1 MSFDIDRLY
10 SLLPEIYRIRD
21 KEQGGQLKALLSVI
35 ADQVAVLEEDLSQLY
50 DDQFIETCADWV
62 VPYIG
67 DLIGFR
73 GIKTPEDISIS
84 QRAQVADTISIRKRK
99 GTFSVIERIV
109 RDATGWDCAA
119 VECFRLIATTQNLN
133 HLRPDNKSIAD
144 VHHWQSLLDTN
155 RPFCIPS
162 PTDRLAHNIDV
173 RSISNESRS
182 RGLYNIPNIA
192 VFIWRLK
199 AQLLKGSPAFK
210 IDDMRYTFS
219 PLGIDTQLFTG
230 SEGTKSPMPISRSM
244 LYSSLL
250 YSSLN
255 KPDGGLDIDADIS
268 AGIGADID
276 TGIGTGIDTG
286 IGTGIDAISLM
297 VNDTEV
303 FPRGT
308 INNKPV
314 TVIACNLSDQHDDS
328 GRVVGWAHTPVAEG
342 IIALDPQLGRIAFPS
357 TQSPA
362 SVRTTFFYGFCEN
375 MGGGKYA
382 RWESFSDFSGEGYD
396 LISVKK
402 KAGSED
408 DQKQIEEALAGL
420 GTNGGVV
427 EIGGSNMGDEERY
440 ELSSLVVDVSG
451 GKRIEIRAAKGCR
464 PLLVLDGEMEIRG
477 DGGTVSLNGFVISG
491 RGIRA
496 SAGLERLR
504 ISHCTLAQGLIPGRT
519 DASSPSSSQGGS
531 PTISP
536 SIVVVSEGPASGIT
550 VEIEKSIVGPL
561 RMPAEG
567 ALLVV
572 RDSIVDSPSR
582 ERGARVFPA
591 LQSGLI
597 ESLPLKIDQPTNST
611 TLFIRPLMKVTIAGK
626 GPHIAALNGHPGN
639 LEEARAMVEAAIR
652 GAHDSP
658 GFRGARVIFGNGR
671 LTILP
676 GVPGDVVV
684 ENYGLCSAASLL
696 KLDPESAR
704 KTKALIGGPLPVD
717 LSLSST
723 SPAMKMYKE
732 GGRLHTISF
741 ASSKN
746 PAEVAAGIMASLQA
760 FPEYKGTAVTYHD
773 GRLMVT
779 STDNYILPIF
789 GPSPANGS
797 AGDSTTFR
805 ELGLERDVPA
815 ISSED
820 GKFGPELTVER
831 STVLGMVIAK
841 RLKLVSLSIF
851 ADPLIADQRQEG
863 CLRFSFVPK
872 GSSTPKMYECID
884 GEDTWTEG
892 LRFTST
898 RYGDPGYCQL
908 SQLCASK
915 IRQGDGGAERGV
927 FHDLYQPQRETNARV
942 RLFEHLKFGIEFGIF
957 YST

>member
-119 VECFRLIATTQNLN
+119 VECFRLIATTENLN
-133 HLRPDNKSIAD
+133 HLRPDNRSIAD

-192 VFIWRLK
+192 IFIWRLK

-210 IDDMRYTFS
+210 IDDLRYTFS

-230 SEGTKSPMPISRSM
+230 SEGTKIPMPISRSM
-244 LYSSLL
+244 LYSSLR
-250 YSSLN
+250 YSGSN
-255 KPDGGLDIDADIS
+255 
-268 AGIGADID
+268 IGAD
-276 TGIGTGIDTG
+276 TGADIG
-286 IGTGIDAISLM
+286 AISLV
-297 VNDTEV
+297 VNGSEV
-303 FPRGT
+303 FPRGF
-308 INNKPV
+308 INDKPV
-314 TVIACNLSDQHDDS
+314 EVIACDLSDIYDDS
-328 GRVVGWAHTPVAEG
+328 GKVVGWAHTPVSEG

-375 MGGGKYA
+375 MGGGKYT
-382 RWESFSDFSGEGYD
+382 RWESFSDLSGEGYD
-396 LISVKK
+396 LKSVKK

-427 EIGGSNMGDEERY
+427 EIGGSNLGEDERY
-440 ELSSLVVDVSG
+440 NLSSLVVDVSG
-451 GKRIEIRAAKGCR
+451 GKRIEIRSAEGCR
-464 PLLVLDGEMEIRG
+464 PLLVLDREMEIKG
-477 DGGTVSLNGFVISG
+477 DGGTVSLNGLVISG
-491 RGIRA
+491 MGIRA
-496 SAGLERLR
+496 STGLERLR
-504 ISHCTLAQGLIPGRT
+504 ISHCTLAQGLVPGQTEERSPG
-519 DASSPSSSQGGS
+519 SSPNSSPG
-531 PTISP
+531 ISP
-536 SIVVVSEGPASGIT
+536 SIVVASEGPASGIT
-550 VEIEKSIVGPL
+550 VEIEKSIVGPI

-567 ALLVV
+567 ALLII

-582 ERGARVFPA
+582 GKGAR
-591 LQSGLI
+591 
-597 ESLPLKIDQPTNST
+597 IDDD
-611 TLFIRPLMKVTIAGK
+611 M
-626 GPHIAALNGHPGN
+626 
-639 LEEARAMVEAAIR
+639 
-652 GAHDSP
+652 D
-658 GFRGARVIFGNGR
+658 
-671 LTILP
+671 
-676 GVPGDVVV
+676 
-684 ENYGLCSAASLL
+684 
-696 KLDPESAR
+696 
-704 KTKALIGGPLPVD
+704 
-717 LSLSST
+717 
-723 SPAMKMYKE
+723 
-732 GGRLHTISF
+732 
-741 ASSKN
+741 
-746 PAEVAAGIMASLQA
+746 
-760 FPEYKGTAVTYHD
+760 
-773 GRLMVT
+773 
-779 STDNYILPIF
+779 
-789 GPSPANGS
+789 
-797 AGDSTTFR
+797 
-805 ELGLERDVPA
+805 RDVPA

-820 GKFGPELTVER
+820 GEFGPELTVER

-841 RLKLVSLSIF
+841 RLKLVSFSIF
-851 ADPLIADQRQEG
+851 ADPLIVDQGQEG
-863 CLRFSFVPK
+863 CLRFSFVPR
-872 GSSTPKMYECID
+872 GSQTPKMYECIA

-908 SQLCASK
+908 SQLCAMNIK
-915 IRQGDGGAERGV
+915 QGDGGAEIGV
-927 FHDLYQPQRETNARV
+927 FHDLYQPQRETNAKV
-942 RLFEHLKFGIEFGIF
+942 RLIEHLKFGIEFGMF